1 MLLYAIVL
9 KWASL
14 RLEYHDEGNTVRR
27 TRIVATIG
35 PASDSDEV
43 LKGLVAAGVDVFR
56 LSFAHGDIPSGIER
70 LRRVRAIAPDLAI
83 MVDIPGPKIRAGSFG
98 TTPVTLNI
106 GDEIELVEAFGE
118 TSTKQR
124 IAVERKDVLALL
136 KTGDKIH
143 LGDGGVSLDVV
154 RPGSTALAVVT
165 SGGNVMG
172 KPGLSLPSSILN
184 DRLPTEEDRAR
195 LEALRHEEFEILAV
209 SFVRSAFDMVSTRT
223 VLSRDDVMMMAKIET
238 GEGVANLDEIIAV
251 SDAIMVAR
259 GDLGVRM
266 PIEEVPHLQKEIV
279 LHGVRY
285 ARPVVVATQMLESM
299 THAQVPTRAEVTDVA
314 NAVLDGASA
323 VMLSG
328 ETAIGDDP
336 VGTVVTMDRIV
347 RRAEQSFD
355 YEKWGSSL
363 GVQEVHG
370 STGTRSMRI
379 TAAITGAAWRAAME
393 ERAVA
398 IVACT
403 RSGMTARAIS
413 RFRPPMPIVAI
424 TPSEG
429 TARQLRS
436 SWGVEEIYIS
446 PSNDI
451 DELCDFAVV
460 QLKKS
465 GLAKTGD
472 PVVIMAGSA
481 TGGAQITDTVRM
493 VIVS

>member
-1 MLLYAIVL
+1 M
-9 KWASL
+9 
-14 RLEYHDEGNTVRR
+14 RR
-27 TRIVATIG
+27 TKIVATIG
-35 PASDSDEV
+35 PASDSDET
-43 LKGLVAAGVDVFR
+43 LLQLVEAGVDVFR

-70 LRRVRAIAPDLAI
+70 LRRVRALAPDAAI
-83 MVDIPGPKIRAGSFG
+83 MVDIPGPKIRAGTFG
-98 TTPVTLNI
+98 TSSVSLDV
-106 GDEIELVEAFGE
+106 GQEVELVEAFDD
-118 TSTKQR
+118 TSTASR
-124 IAVERKDVLALL
+124 IAVERHNVLSQL
-136 KTGDKIH
+136 KPGDKVHI
-143 LGDGGVSLDVV
+143 GDGGVSLDVQ
-154 RPGSTALAVVT
+154 STGATVMTRVS
-165 SGGNVMG
+165 SGGAVMG

-184 DRLPTEEDRAR
+184 DRLPTEDDRAR
-195 LEALRHEEFEILAV
+195 LEALRDESFEILAV
-209 SFVRSAFDMVSTRT
+209 SFVRSAFDMVSVRT

-238 GEGVANLDEIIAV
+238 GEGVENLDEIIAV

-279 LHGVRY
+279 RHGVRY

-336 VGTVVTMDRIV
+336 VGTVVTMARIV
-347 RRAEQSFD
+347 ERAEEYFP
-355 YEKWGSSL
+355 YETWGASL
-363 GVQEVHG
+363 GVQEIG
-370 STGTRSMRI
+370 MGTRSTRI

-393 ERAVA
+393 EKAVA

-424 TPSEG
+424 TPSKS

-436 SWGVEEIYIS
+436 SWGVQEIYLS
-446 PSNDI
+446 TSHDI
-451 DELCDFAVV
+451 DELCDIAIAE
-460 QLKKS
+460 LKKS
-465 GLAKTGD
+465 GIAQAGD
-472 PVVIMAGSA
+472 PVVIMAGS
-481 TGGAQITDTVRM
+481 TSGGAQITDTVRM
-493 VIVS
+493 VIVP

>member
-1 MLLYAIVL
+1 M
-9 KWASL
+9 
-14 RLEYHDEGNTVRR
+14 RR

-35 PASDSDEV
+35 PASDSDEK
-43 LKGLVAAGVDVFR
+43 LKELVKAGVDVFR

-98 TTPVTLNI
+98 TSPVALNV
-106 GDEIELVEAFGE
+106 GDPIELVEGFDRASSAE
-118 TSTKQR
+118 R
-124 IAVERKDVLALL
+124 IVVERLDVLELL
-136 KTGDKIH
+136 KVGDKIH
-143 LGDGGVSLDVV
+143 LGDGGVSLDVERAGTSV
-154 RPGSTALAVVT
+154 LARVT
-165 SGGNVMG
+165 SGGSVLG
-172 KPGLSLPSSILN
+172 KPGLSLPSSLLN
-184 DRLPTEEDRAR
+184 DRLPTEDDRAR
-195 LEALRHEEFEILAV
+195 LEALRTESFEILAV
-209 SFVRSAFDMVSTRT
+209 SFVRSAFDMVSVRT
-223 VLSRDDVMMMAKIET
+223 VLSRDDVMLMAKIET
-238 GEGVANLDEIIAV
+238 GEGVENLDEIIAV

-279 LHGVRY
+279 RHGVRY

-336 VGTVVTMDRIV
+336 VAVVTTMDRIV
-347 RRAEQSFD
+347 RRAEEYFD
-355 YEKWGSSL
+355 YEGWGSSL
-363 GVQEVHG
+363 GVQQIG
-370 STGTRSMRI
+370 AGTRSTRI

-393 ERAVA
+393 EKAVA

-424 TPSEG
+424 TPSDS

-436 SWGVEEIYIS
+436 SWGVQEIYVS
-446 PSNDI
+446 PEQDI
-451 DELCDFAVV
+451 DELCDLAVTR
-460 QLKKS
+460 LKRS
-465 GLAKTGD
+465 GIAKAGD
-472 PVVIMAGSA
+472 PIVIMAGSA
-481 TGGAQITDTVRM
+481 SGGAQITDTVRM
-493 VIVS
+493 IIVP

>member
-1 MLLYAIVL
+1 
-9 KWASL
+9 
-14 RLEYHDEGNTVRR
+14 VRR

-35 PASDSDEV
+35 PSSESDEV
-43 LKGLVAAGVDVFR
+43 LLNLVKAGVDVFR

-70 LRRVRAIAPDLAI
+70 LRRVRALAPDLAI
-83 MVDIPGPKIRAGSFG
+83 MVDIPGPKIRASSFG
-98 TTPVTLNI
+98 TTPVVLTV
-106 GDEIELVEAFGE
+106 GDHIELTEGFDEV
-118 TSTKQR
+118 STASN
-124 IAVERKDVLALL
+124 IVVERLHVLAQLQV
-136 KTGDKIH
+136 GDKIH
-143 LGDGGVSLDVV
+143 IGDGGVSLLVEQ
-154 RPGSTALAVVT
+154 PGPKAKAMVT
-165 SGGNVMG
+165 SGGSVMG
-172 KPGLSLPSSILN
+172 KPGLSLPSSLVN
-184 DRLPTEEDRAR
+184 DRLPTDDDRER
-195 LEALRHEEFEILAV
+195 LEALRSESFEILAV
-209 SFVRSAFDMVSTRT
+209 SFVRSAFDMVSVRT
-223 VLSRDDVMMMAKIET
+223 ALSRDDVMMMAKIET
-238 GEGVANLDEIIAV
+238 GEGVENLDEIIAV

-279 LHGVRY
+279 RHGVRY

-336 VGTVVTMDRIV
+336 VATVTTMDRIV
-347 RRAEQSFD
+347 RRAEEYFD
-355 YEKWGSSL
+355 YEGWGSGL
-363 GVQEVHG
+363 GVQQIGV
-370 STGTRSMRI
+370 GTRSTRI

-424 TPSEG
+424 TPSDA

-436 SWGVEEIYIS
+436 SWGVEEIYVS
-446 PSNDI
+446 PAQDI
-451 DELCDFAVV
+451 DELCEVAVTR
-460 QLKKS
+460 LKRSGIAKS
-465 GLAKTGD
+465 GD
-472 PVVIMAGSA
+472 PIVIMAGSA
-481 TGGAQITDTVRM
+481 SGGAQITDTVRM
-493 VIVS
+493 LIVP

>member
-1 MLLYAIVL
+1 M
-9 KWASL
+9 
-14 RLEYHDEGNTVRR
+14 RR

-43 LKGLVAAGVDVFR
+43 LLELVKAGVDVFR
-56 LSFAHGDIPSGIER
+56 LSFAHGDIPSGIAL

-98 TTPVTLNI
+98 TTPIVLTI
-106 GDEIELVEAFGE
+106 GDNIELVEAFGE
-118 TSTKQR
+118 ASTNER
-124 IAVERKDVLALL
+124 IAVERDNILAQL
-136 KTGDKIH
+136 KEGDRIH
-143 LGDGGVSLDVV
+143 IGDGGVSLQVLTT
-154 RPGSTALAVVT
+154 GKSTTARVT
-165 SGGNVMG
+165 SGGAVMG

-184 DRLPTEEDRAR
+184 DRLPTEDDRAR
-195 LEALRHEEFEILAV
+195 LEALKSESFEILAV
-209 SFVRSAFDMVSTRT
+209 SFVRSAFDMVSVRT

-238 GEGVANLDEIIAV
+238 GEGVENLDEIIAV

-266 PIEEVPHLQKEIV
+266 PIEEVPHLQKLIV
-279 LHGVRY
+279 RHGVRY

-336 VGTVVTMDRIV
+336 VGTVITMDRIV
-347 RRAEQSFD
+347 RRAEESFD
-355 YEKWGSSL
+355 YQKWGAGL
-363 GVQEVHG
+363 GVQKIVG
-370 STGTRSMRI
+370 TGTQSTRI

-393 ERAVA
+393 EKAVA

-413 RFRPPMPIVAI
+413 RFRPPMPIIAI
-424 TPSEG
+424 TPSES

-436 SWGVEEIYIS
+436 SWGVQEVYLS
-446 PSNDI
+446 PLTDI
-451 DELCDFAVV
+451 DDLCDFAVA
-460 QLKKS
+460 QIKAS
-465 GLAKTGD
+465 GLAHSGD
-472 PVVIMAGSA
+472 PIVIMAGSA
-481 TGGAQITDTVRM
+481 SGGAQITDTVRM
-493 VIVS
+493 VIVP